1 MQTGVVKLWD
11 TGKGYGFIITDDD
24 NDLFVHVSDLH
35 VSVKGNRLFE
45 GQTVK
50 FDIRSDIKGDRAVN
64 VHVIS

>member
-1 MQTGVVKLWD
+1 MQTGIVKLWD
-11 TGKGYGFIITDDD
+11 TGKGYGFITTDDD
-24 NDLFVHVSDLH
+24 NDLFVHVNDLH

-45 GQTVK
+45 GQAVK